1 MIFRKLKEIGQALDL
16 MTTGNDPTD
25 PLNKP
30 ENEQKLDGV
39 LDDIRYALMDYQV
52 CTSMTLA
59 PNVNVSDI
67 WLRLHCNENSTIRTV
82 D

>member
-1 MIFRKLKEIGQALDL
+1 

-25 PLNKP
+25 PLNET

-52 CTSMTLA
+52 CTPIALA
-59 PNVNVSDI
+59 LNVNASNF
-67 WLRLHCNENSTIRTV
+67 WLRLHCNESSTIRTV
-82 D
+82 N